1 MGYSYELEG
10 PVQVKP
16 EQGRTSQ
23 NRVRFQDPQSQDDAK
38 ISTIKRNGNIANNLN
53 QTEKDNDKR
62 ALEEREREMK
72 IEEKKKELEEK
83 MKEEE
88 KLLNEARKRAQ
99 IGPAGSNGSTPPSPS
114 QFPTTSR

>member
-1 MGYSYELEG
+1 M
-10 PVQVKP
+10 
-16 EQGRTSQ
+16 
-23 NRVRFQDPQSQDDAK
+23 
-38 ISTIKRNGNIANNLN
+38 STIKRNGNIANTLN

-62 ALEEREREMK
+62 VLEEREMK

-99 IGPAGSNGSTPPSPS
+99 IGPAGKSLIYCKTVLMIPTNFRKQWINSPSPS
-114 QFPTTSR
+114 

>member
-1 MGYSYELEG
+1 M
-10 PVQVKP
+10 
-16 EQGRTSQ
+16 
-23 NRVRFQDPQSQDDAK
+23 
-38 ISTIKRNGNIANNLN
+38 STIKRNGNIANTLN

-62 ALEEREREMK
+62 VLEEREMK

-99 IGPAGSNGSTPPSPS
+99 IGPAGKRFLCYCKTVLMIPTNFRKQWINSPSPS
-114 QFPTTSR
+114 

>member
-1 MGYSYELEG
+1 M
-10 PVQVKP
+10 
-16 EQGRTSQ
+16 
-23 NRVRFQDPQSQDDAK
+23 
-38 ISTIKRNGNIANNLN
+38 STIKRNGNIANTLN

-62 ALEEREREMK
+62 VLEEREMK

-99 IGPAGSNGSTPPSPS
+99 IGPAGKSLYYCKTVLMIPTNFRKQWINSPSPS
-114 QFPTTSR
+114 